1 MAKSKNKENFF
12 NPFSKSVSSMGR
24 RTFCQGSHIFKT
36 MTGRD
41 WVKTILK
48 FDIILKGGKMEITRL
63 VPEKR
68 KGLVVVIT
76 GHGKGKTTTALG
88 IAVRACGHNMRV
100 CIIQFMKGD
109 LYSGEWDGV
118 KKMSCEV
125 ELIATGKGFCGIQ
138 GNPYPY
144 KEHRKNAQ
152 DALRLIHEK
161 MVSERYDILIL
172 DEINNALHL
181 RLVDLEQVLEI
192 IQRKPPLMHLVLTGR
207 DAHPKVIELADTVSE
222 IMEVKHAYRKG
233 IEPQPG
239 IDY

>member
-1 MAKSKNKENFF
+1 MEN
-12 NPFSKSVSSMGR
+12 
-24 RTFCQGSHIFKT
+24 
-36 MTGRD
+36 
-41 WVKTILK
+41 
-48 FDIILKGGKMEITRL
+48 ITRL
-63 VPEKR
+63 IPKEK

-88 IAVRACGHNMRV
+88 IAVRACGHDMKV

-109 LYSGEWDGV
+109 LYAGEWDGV
-118 KKMSCEV
+118 KKMNCQI

-144 KEHRKNAQ
+144 QEHRKNAQ
-152 DALRLIHEK
+152 EAVQLALQKIE
-161 MVSERYDILIL
+161 EGPPDILIL

-181 RLVDLEQVLEI
+181 KLVDLDQVLRI
-192 IQRKPPLMHLVLTGR
+192 IDRKPPQMHILLTGR
-207 DAHPKVIELADTVSE
+207 NAHPQIIELADTVSE
-222 IMEVKHAYRKG
+222 IIEVKHAYRKG